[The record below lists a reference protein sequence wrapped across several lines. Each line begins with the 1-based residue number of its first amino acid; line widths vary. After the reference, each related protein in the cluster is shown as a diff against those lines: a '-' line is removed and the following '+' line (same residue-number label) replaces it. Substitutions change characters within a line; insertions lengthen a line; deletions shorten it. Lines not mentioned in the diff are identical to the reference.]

1 MISTTDVVIIG
12 AGPAGM
18 AAAIEA
24 ATAGLSVV
32 LLDEN
37 VAPGG
42 QIYRAVEAASGGK
55 AAVLGKDY
63 MAGKML
69 VDEFRACGARY
80 LPGAAVWNIGTDKWI
95 EYSRDGR
102 SARIQAEVIVAATGA
117 LERPCPLPGWTLPGV
132 TTVGALQIL
141 IKTSGIVHE
150 DVVLVGSGPLLWL
163 LAAQMT
169 EAGAPP
175 KAVVENLP
183 KGRLMAAMPHL
194 LNALRA
200 KEYLFKGLSLIRQAR
215 KAGVPVYRNATDI
228 RIEGDTSASAVSF
241 VSGGKAQR
249 IESTTIALH
258 QGVVPNQQVTRLM
271 RCQHFWDSRQQCFRP
286 RLSDHGETSM
296 TNLFVAGDGGGIQ
309 GAKSAEMQGRLV
321 GMHVAEQ
328 KGKLRSD
335 RQAKLREGVQREAQ
349 VRPFL
354 EALYAP
360 APGIIAPADSTVV
373 CRCEE
378 VTAGS
383 IREAVN
389 VGALGPN
396 QVKSFLRTGMGPCQG
411 RMCGPVLGEIVAAE
425 LETKVPD
432 AGLLTIR
439 PPLKQIPLEE
449 VAAMDIVADGVDPA
463 NLFKN
468 QGK

>member
-1 MISTTDVVIIG
+1 MTSTTDVVIIG

-32 LLDEN
+32 VLDEN
-37 VAPGG
+37 AAPGG
-42 QIYRAVEAASGGK
+42 QIYRAVEAASGRK

-63 MAGKML
+63 MAGKAL
-69 VDEFRACGARY
+69 VDEFRACSASY
-80 LPGAAVWNIGTDKWI
+80 LPGAAVWNIGTDKLV

-102 SARIQAEVIVAATGA
+102 SARIRAEAIVAATGA

-141 IKTSGIVHE
+141 IKTSGVVHE
-150 DVVLVGSGPLLWL
+150 DAVLVGSGPLLWL
-163 LAAQMT
+163 LAAQMV

-175 KAVVENLP
+175 KAVLENLP

-194 LNALRA
+194 PNALRA
-200 KEYLFKGLSLIRQAR
+200 KEYLFKGLSLIRQVR
-215 KAGVPVYRNATDI
+215 KAGVPVHRNATDI
-228 RIEGDTSASAVSF
+228 RIEGDTSATAVSF

-271 RCQHFWDSRQQCFRP
+271 RCQHVWDSSQQCFRP
-286 RLSDHGETSM
+286 GLSDHGETSM
-296 TNLFVAGDGGGIQ
+296 ADLYVAGDGGGIQ

-321 GMHVAEQ
+321 GMHIAEQ
-328 KGKLRSD
+328 KGKPRSD
-335 RQAKLREGVQREAQ
+335 RQAKLRAAVQREAQ

-360 APGIIAPADSTVV
+360 APDIIAPADGTVV

-383 IREAVN
+383 VREAVD
-389 VGALGPN
+389 VGAPGPN

-411 RMCGPVLGEIVAAE
+411 RVCGLAVTAIIAAQMKQE
-425 LETKVPD
+425 PQEVD
-432 AGLLTIR
+432 YYRIR
-439 PPLKQIPLEE
+439 PPLKPLPLAELANYE
-449 VAAMDIVADGVDPA
+449 VEGSQAVAAQQ
-463 NLFKN
+463 NE
-468 QGK
+468 